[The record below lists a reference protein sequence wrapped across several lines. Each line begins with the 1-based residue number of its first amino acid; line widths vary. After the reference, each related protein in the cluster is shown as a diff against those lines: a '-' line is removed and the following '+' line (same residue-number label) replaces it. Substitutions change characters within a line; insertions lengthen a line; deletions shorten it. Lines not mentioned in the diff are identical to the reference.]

1 MFDPQFDN
9 RSEEG
14 LDLVQDGFGT
24 NWDKEESFASYNS
37 TYTPEEV
44 HYTSSEVLETEPDLE
59 Q

>member
-1 MFDPQFDN
+1 MQDLEFQN

-14 LDLVQDGFGT
+14 LELTQDGYGT
-24 NWDKEESFASYNS
+24 NWDKEESLASYNS

-44 HYTSSEVLETEPDLE
+44 HYTTSETLEAEPDLE